1 MEIKNLVFRA
11 DSGDTVGWG
20 HTIRCFALAKK
31 FQEKNFK
38 ISFIVKKYPNH
49 ISNFLEKQGFDIFYL
64 NNKQYYWK
72 SDAKQTQKIIQKIGD
87 VDFLIVDNYRLKI
100 KWEKFLKPH
109 VKKLIVIDDMTLRNH
124 ECDLLLD
131 QNYYENIE
139 KLYSKLIPK
148 ECRLLIGP
156 KFALIRDEF
165 YQKRKKRKKRDGEI
179 NRILVSFG
187 GSNYID
193 DIIKTMNGIK
203 GLKNNKIKVDLL
215 IPNLN
220 KDDMKIQKL
229 FSKFVNITIH
239 HKNFNMSELMN
250 QADLSIGAGGSSTW
264 ERCCL
269 GLPSIVS
276 IFAKNQLQLTEE
288 MAKYGFVI
296 NLGMSKKISSQD
308 YTDAIKNLNKFI
320 LFQMSKNGLKL
331 VDGKG
336 TLRVA
341 KEMLNL
347 LEQ

>member
-1 MEIKNLVFRA
+1 MKIKNLLFRA

-20 HTIRCFALAKK
+20 HTMRCFSLAKK

-38 ISFIVKKYPNH
+38 ISFIVRKYPNNL
-49 ISNFLEKQGFDIFYL
+49 SNFLEKEGFDIFYL
-64 NNKQYYWK
+64 NDKQYYWK
-72 SDAKQTQKIIQKIGD
+72 SDAKQTQKIIQEIGD
-87 VDFLIVDNYRLKI
+87 IDFLIMDNYKLNI

-131 QNYYENIE
+131 QNYYENTK

-148 ECRLLIGP
+148 ECRLLMGP

-165 YQKRKKRKKRDGEI
+165 YQKRQKLKKRNGEI

-187 GSNYID
+187 GSNPID
-193 DIIKTMNGIK
+193 DIIKTINGIK

-215 IPNLN
+215 IPNSN
-220 KDDMKIQKL
+220 KYDMKIQKL

-250 QADLSIGAGGSSTW
+250 QSDLSIGAGGSSTW

-276 IFAKNQLQLTEE
+276 IFAKNQVQLTEE
-288 MAKYGFVI
+288 MAKNGFVI
-296 NLGMSKKISSQD
+296 NLGMSKKISSQH
-308 YTDAIKNLNKFI
+308 YTDAIKNLNKSS
-320 LFQMSKNGLKL
+320 LYQMSKFGLKL

-336 TLRVA
+336 TTRV
-341 KEMLNL
+341 KNEILNL
-347 LEQ
+347 L